1 MDSSAPAILLG
12 LDPLWLS
19 TTIFVATY
27 ALLISERV
35 HRTVAAML
43 GAGLMILS
51 GIITQD
57 DAFDGVDFNTIS
69 LLTGMMILVGI
80 TQRTGI
86 FQFVAVWVVKKAKAD
101 PRGILV
107 TLATVTAVF
116 SAFFDNVTTVLLIVP
131 VTLLVVDKLE
141 VSPYPFLYAEIFASN
156 IGGTATLIG
165 DPPNIMI
172 GSAVGLSFTDF
183 ISELGPVV
191 VCIHFAVLLVIYL
204 LWTRQL
210 TSSPEARARVMAFD
224 ARGSITDTV
233 LLRQS
238 LAVMATVITGF
249 IVGEHFGL
257 QSGSV
262 ALGGAALLMLL
273 FTLGRT
279 GKEQSA
285 RVQEVLA
292 ELEWGTILF
301 FMCLFMMVHGLKA
314 SGMLTLLGQQMV
326 ALTGGDLQ
334 VTAFATLW
342 LAATASAVI
351 DNVPFVATMI
361 PVLQSTTAHLGG
373 TEQMA
378 PVWWALSLGACL
390 GGNGT
395 LVGATANIIV
405 AGFAERAGQPISFS
419 RFLLLGLP
427 VLLLSTII
435 ASGYLYLRH
444 FA

>member
-1 MDSSAPAILLG
+1 MTHINWSFIFPNAILLLAYISIVLERIPKVATALLGASILIVSHCITQQQAISSIDFNVIFLLVGMMIIVNVLGHSGG
-12 LDPLWLS
+12 LNALA
-19 TTIFVATY
+19 IFVARTLKGDKIKL
-27 ALLISERV
+27 LLIFS
-35 HRTVAAML
+35 
-43 GAGLMILS
+43 LM
-51 GIITQD
+51 
-57 DAFDGVDFNTIS
+57 
-69 LLTGMMILVGI
+69 
-80 TQRTGI
+80 
-86 FQFVAVWVVKKAKAD
+86 
-101 PRGILV
+101 
-107 TLATVTAVF
+107 TAVL
-116 SAFFDNVTTVLLIVP
+116 SAIFDNVTTVLLLGS
-131 VTLLVVDKLE
+131 VTCVIAQHLK
-141 VSPYPFLYAEIFASN
+141 VSPVPFLISETICSN

-314 SGMLTLLGQQMV
+314 SGVLTLLGQQMV
-326 ALTGGDLQ
+326 GLTGGDLQ

-405 AGFAERAGQPISFS
+405 AGFAERAGQPISFG